1 MKLSRVLVSITLFIF
16 ANLPSL
22 AQADVPRL
30 SSDAFAIRPCAT
42 PAEMECLES
51 FVVISPNGKSTPAQ
65 NLTLPKGS
73 YIDIYGQTVEN
84 NVSTWL
90 ITNAAGTTHKISM
103 TANILP
109 EKHVNPSYKRY
120 TPTMWIGLG
129 ELTEEDVSSVT
140 KFKIAVRS
148 SWLTPQGAGMSG
160 AFAEMLDEKIT
171 GGHRYTFTGAPWM
184 SPSVTDPNAWANL
197 DTAKSEFEK
206 PTFYFL
212 IDHLSSLPNGSFW
225 SDACSEH
232 GYHFGSSNA
241 IVGGEPYMTDSE
253 TLKFNIGS
261 AHLLSNGT
269 VNSGFFTATYP
280 VKYIDCRWPGNL
292 LTKSPRIEISVM
304 NSDGTEQIATTS
316 VQIKNGIFKINAY
329 GFHYSQPTIVLRPT
343 TNTKVP
349 LVNIG
354 TSQTTKGPVKTTI
367 TCVKGKLI
375 KKVTAIKPVCP
386 KGYKKK

>member
-1 MKLSRVLVSITLFIF
+1 
-16 ANLPSL
+16 
-22 AQADVPRL
+22 
-30 SSDAFAIRPCAT
+30 
-42 PAEMECLES
+42 MECLEK
-51 FVVISPNGKSTPAQ
+51 FEVISASGKSTSAQ
-65 NLTLPKGS
+65 NLTIPKGS
-73 YIDIYGQTVEN
+73 YVDANGQTVEN

-90 ITNAAGTTHKISM
+90 INNAAGTTHKISM
-103 TANILP
+103 TAYILP

-160 AFAEMLDEKIT
+160 AQAEMLDEKIP
-171 GGHRYTFTGAPWM
+171 GGRRYTFIGAPWM
-184 SPSVTDPNAWANL
+184 SPSVTDPAAWANL

-225 SDACSEH
+225 SDFCSEH
-232 GYHFGSSNA
+232 GYRFGSSNA
-241 IVGGEPYMTDSE
+241 IGAGEPYMTDSE

-261 AHLLSNGT
+261 AHLLSNGEINT
-269 VNSGFFTATYP
+269 GFFTASYP
-280 VKYIDCRWPGNL
+280 VKYMDCRWPGNT
-292 LTKSPRIEISVM
+292 LTKSPRIEVSVID
-304 NSDGTEQIATTS
+304 SDGTKQAATTS
-316 VQIKNGIFKINAY
+316 VQIKNGIFRINAY
-329 GFHYSQPTIVLRPT
+329 GFHYSQPTIVLKPT
-343 TNTKVP
+343 TDTKVP

-354 TSQTTKGPVKTTI
+354 ASQTTKTPVKTTI
-367 TCVKGKLI
+367 TCIKGKI
-375 KKVTAIKPVCP
+375 TKKVTAIKPVCP